1 MSDSPFSRRRRPADR
16 ARQRSPVHLN
26 RGKGSHRRGF
36 AEIRIRF
43 GFDACWSCSRC
54 RACAALNAIS
64 ATGSM
69 PRGCGISPATAS
81 LRLPSFAHRATA
93 HLLCSHRS
101 PTGGHTGQWKRLAFE
116 PNRTSTTRPA
126 FLRNDRRL
134 LAVRPAC
141 QPAPAVND
149 RSRNRVAPQRRV
161 RACPITL
168 RAGNDFELAR
178 EIGRVA
184 HDGPPRDG
192 QRRRPPR
199 GVGGRSRQSLA
210 RPSAS
215 SSCPCDPQ
223 RADRPPSRASSAS
236 STPPD
241 PMASSFSRPPLEF
254 GEVSS
259 EIPQQRG
266 LQRTSPLDREGAR

>member
-101 PTGGHTGQWKRLAFE
+101 HRRTHRPVEAVGVRAEPHEHDPSRFPSKRQAPTGGAAGMPTCSSGERPIPKQSRSSTACSCMPHHPACWQRLRAGARNWSGRARRPTTRWPATAAPSRSWRPIPPVAGTSLSVIFL
-116 PNRTSTTRPA
+116 PVRSTTR
-126 FLRNDRRL
+126 R
-134 LAVRPAC
+134 
-141 QPAPAVND
+141 
-149 RSRNRVAPQRRV
+149 
-161 RACPITL
+161 
-168 RAGNDFELAR
+168 
-178 EIGRVA
+178 
-184 HDGPPRDG
+184 
-192 QRRRPPR
+192 
-199 GVGGRSRQSLA
+199 
-210 RPSAS
+210 
-215 SSCPCDPQ
+215 
-223 RADRPPSRASSAS
+223 S
-236 STPPD
+236 STEQGVVRLVH
-241 PMASSFSRPPLEF
+241 S
-254 GEVSS
+254 
-259 EIPQQRG
+259 
-266 LQRTSPLDREGAR
+266 ARSDG